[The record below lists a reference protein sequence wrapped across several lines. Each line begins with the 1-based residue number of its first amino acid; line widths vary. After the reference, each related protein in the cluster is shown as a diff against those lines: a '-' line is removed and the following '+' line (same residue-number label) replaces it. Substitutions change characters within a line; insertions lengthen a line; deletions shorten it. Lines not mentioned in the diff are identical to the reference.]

1 MILLNYIIIVNIIH
15 IIFIGPLFYYMGKN
29 IKSLSRH
36 TYPLI
41 FAMFAYILYKFKPKF
56 HLKSYYNI
64 VQLSHSFFVAP
75 LLLYILIKK
84 NESHNSIGKL
94 LEITGLIVSSYH
106 SYKLYTRLT

>member
-1 MILLNYIIIVNIIH
+1 
-15 IIFIGPLFYYMGKN
+15 MGKN

-41 FAMFAYILYKFKPKF
+41 FALFTYILYKFKPKF
-56 HLKSYYNI
+56 HLNSYHNI
-64 VQLSHSFFVAP
+64 VELSHLYFVAP

-84 NESHNSIGKL
+84 NNSNSNIGKL
-94 LEITGLIVSSYH
+94 LEITGIIVSVYH

>member
-1 MILLNYIIIVNIIH
+1 MNFLNYIIIINIFH
-15 IIFIGPLFYYMGKN
+15 IFFIGPLFYYMGKN

-41 FAMFAYILYKFKPKF
+41 FALFTYILYKFKPKF
-56 HLKSYYNI
+56 HLNSYHNI
-64 VQLSHSFFVAP
+64 VELSHLYFVAP

-84 NESHNSIGKL
+84 NNSNSNIGKL
-94 LEITGLIVSSYH
+94 LEITGIIVSVYH